1 MASFKCCKSKSF
13 IHFVCINCFSVFHKY
28 CLPRFK
34 NQIRF
39 VKDNQIICC
48 KNLNDSNCSDVDS
61 EKSILE
67 KTISELAEDCDQ
79 KSKFIEK
86 LKIDK
91 NVFIQEAMRA
101 DEESSSLINKQ
112 QKIID
117 DLKEHIEFLNKNAEV
132 IRNKQ
137 FEDKETQAGVC
148 TRNASSSTNFEI
160 QTPSGVSD
168 IFQKGAPEPIVT
180 ESPSGN
186 KSVSTWDKPPT
197 RSEVKVQKQVIQ
209 GGENICNIVNQS
221 SPINNPIHRKRQILL
236 LTDDIDVTFQLRR
249 CLDKN
254 LYEIISVKKPG
265 ALLHQ
270 VIENMESLASNFNFQ
285 DHIIVVGGRNDID
298 KNKAPSFRNICDK
311 LRLCAH
317 TNVIFTSIPYYFKGS
332 LKNKLIY
339 KFNTKLYQF
348 LNRFN
353 ACSEGQ
359 FSFVDINKGQQ
370 SRFKGYIAVSSI
382 VHSIIDTNRLYKTLT
397 FIQTSDVSVPAAVQ
411 ESPFLMSAV
420 ITLDDS
426 THNINVMNPT
436 PTNDTIDDSDTS
448 SSSSSSFL
456 YPRLSQV
463 SLLL

>member
-1 MASFKCCKSKSF
+1 M
-13 IHFVCINCFSVFHKY
+13 I
-28 CLPRFK
+28 
-34 NQIRF
+34 
-39 VKDNQIICC
+39 
-48 KNLNDSNCSDVDS
+48 
-61 EKSILE
+61 
-67 KTISELAEDCDQ
+67 
-79 KSKFIEK
+79 
-86 LKIDK
+86 
-91 NVFIQEAMRA
+91 
-101 DEESSSLINKQ
+101 
-112 QKIID
+112 
-117 DLKEHIEFLNKNAEV
+117 
-132 IRNKQ
+132 
-137 FEDKETQAGVC
+137 
-148 TRNASSSTNFEI
+148 
-160 QTPSGVSD
+160 
-168 IFQKGAPEPIVT
+168 
-180 ESPSGN
+180 
-186 KSVSTWDKPPT
+186 
-197 RSEVKVQKQVIQ
+197 
-209 GGENICNIVNQS
+209 
-221 SPINNPIHRKRQILL
+221 
-236 LTDDIDVTFQLRR
+236 
-249 CLDKN
+249 
-254 LYEIISVKKPG
+254 
-265 ALLHQ
+265 
-270 VIENMESLASNFNFQ
+270 
-285 DHIIVVGGRNDID
+285 GGRNDID

-311 LRLCAH
+311 LGLCAH

-370 SRFKGYIAVSSI
+370 SKFKGYIAVSSI